1 MSNTSKLGALTL
13 ILFFISGSF
22 IAAFNPVSA
31 SDLVEDSWNTKTP
44 MRQPRLA
51 LGVAVVDDKIYAIG
65 GYSENGWVGTNEQY
79 NPKTDEW
86 ITKKS
91 MPTPRSAFA
100 IAAYQG
106 EIYCIGGYNNNQL
119 CSVNEVYN
127 TATNSWRTKSP
138 MTFKAG
144 NLQAHIIDGKIFV
157 ICGLTLYMYDPIT
170 DVWTE
175 KTGMPSIATTTVAS
189 AVADNKL
196 VVINTMYAPS
206 PELNELKVLIYDP
219 TADVW
224 SEKTG
229 KSPENVFI
237 NGVGA
242 TSGVYRPQRV
252 YCFGQSCDLVQM
264 SITAVYNPVKDK
276 WSTAEPMPVSRS
288 QFGVA
293 VVDDILYIIGGNT
306 YDNRIVYLSANEQY
320 VPIDYDNFYLLVI
333 AFILIIGVV
342 SSGLFFYFRKKKKTI
357 TSQSLLNKQIQTSE
371 GLYVHIC

>member
-31 SDLVEDSWNTKTP
+31 SDLVEDSWNTQTP

-51 LGVAVVDDKIYAIG
+51 LGVAVVDGKIYAIG
-65 GYSENGWVGTNEQY
+65 GYSENGWVGTNERY
-79 NPKTDEW
+79 DPKTDEW
-86 ITKKS
+86 VTRKS
-91 MPTPRSAFA
+91 MPTPRADFA

-106 EIYCIGGYNNNQL
+106 EIYCIGGTIPRDVCN
-119 CSVNEVYN
+119 VNEVYN
-127 TATNSWRTKSP
+127 PATNSWRTKSP
-138 MTFKAG
+138 MPFKAG
-144 NLQAHIIDGKIFV
+144 NLRAHIVDGNFFV
-157 ICGLTLYMYDPIT
+157 LCGPTLYMYDPIT

-175 KTGMPSIATTTVAS
+175 KTSMPSTAATTLAS
-189 AVADNKL
+189 AVADNKII
-196 VVINTMYAPS
+196 VINTISGSSLGLA
-206 PELNELKVLIYDP
+206 ELKVLIYDP
-219 TADVW
+219 TTDLW

-237 NGVGA
+237 NAVGA

-252 YCFGQSCDLVQM
+252 YCFGQSYVPEEL
-264 SITAVYNPVKDK
+264 SITVVYNPAKDK
-276 WSTAEPMPVSRS
+276 WSTAEPLPVSRS

-306 YDNRIVYLSANEQY
+306 YDTRIVCLSANEQY

-333 AFILIIGVV
+333 ALLLTIGIV

-357 TSQSLLNKQIQTSE
+357 TSQSLLNKQVPTSD